1 MRASA
6 RGLSMLEVI
15 LSAGILFL
23 VMLVLLNLAT
33 TSLWGSKEG
42 GERLSAEAHALSLLE
57 RYRAVPFPSYPLGQP
72 QSSAQVE
79 DGTEYRMSLLASPVE
94 GVSPDRLRQLTVT
107 VSWDSKRGP
116 REAVL
121 SAYVA
126 PILR

>member
-1 MRASA
+1 MRGG
-6 RGLSMLEVI
+6 RGGLSMLEVV

-42 GERLSAEAHALSLLE
+42 GERLAAEAHASSLLE
-57 RYRAVPFPSYPLGQP
+57 QYRAAPFATYPLDQP
-72 QSSAQVE
+72 QTSVQTE
-79 DGTEYRMSLLASPVE
+79 DGTEYRMRLLASPVQ

-107 VSWDSKRGP
+107 ASWDSKRGP